1 MQDYSGLTGTLAMER
16 IAVRTES
23 GFLCQSLTKTLDAVG
38 IRVDYEEQN
47 PSLWFVD
54 AESYT
59 KKEEGEKQIL
69 LANPYRDDLTS
80 ISDKILSK
88 PVYPHALWQAVLGK
102 DEKRKEKAKRNTV
115 TFEGAKILLVEDNA
129 LNREVASLLLEP
141 LKMEIDMAVNGQE
154 ACEKVQK
161 KQYDLVFMD
170 QMMPVMDGVEA
181 TRYLRSLGDES
192 YRKLPII
199 ALTANAMAE
208 AKEDLIAAG
217 MNDVAVKPI
226 VMERIVEVL
235 TKWIG

>member
-23 GFLCQSLTKTLDAVG
+23 GFLRQSLTKTLDAVG

-88 PVYPHALWQAVLGK
+88 PVYPHALWRAVLGK
-102 DEKRKEKAKRNTV
+102 LSEASDHCSDSECHGGGEGRFDCGRNERCCGETDCD
-115 TFEGAKILLVEDNA
+115 GAH
-129 LNREVASLLLEP
+129 
-141 LKMEIDMAVNGQE
+141 
-154 ACEKVQK
+154 C
-161 KQYDLVFMD
+161 
-170 QMMPVMDGVEA
+170 
-181 TRYLRSLGDES
+181 
-192 YRKLPII
+192 
-199 ALTANAMAE
+199 
-208 AKEDLIAAG
+208 
-217 MNDVAVKPI
+217 
-226 VMERIVEVL
+226 
-235 TKWIG
+235 